1 MGGLINDQNRKWI
14 ILAVGSLAFG
24 LIMLDET
31 VVAVSLP
38 TMQRDLSM
46 SVLESHWVI
55 NAYLLVI
62 AGFIAVGGKLG
73 DIVGYKNLFITGV
86 LVFGIFSLA
95 AGFAQNSTWILITR
109 ALQGLGAAVIFPASM
124 ALVALSFPPQQRGMA
139 MGIYGALGTICSAS
153 GPLIGGYLTNDIS
166 WRWIFWINLPI
177 VSLIAIFF
185 WLSWRE
191 PELDS
196 KRPRIDYPGLITLVI
211 GISSLVL
218 AIMQGPDWGW
228 TSGVVIGS
236 FIVAAISLTIFFVT
250 ELRVREPLIEIDLF
264 SNGTF
269 SSSNLVIFTGQYT
282 KIAVIV
288 FGALYLQEVLK
299 MDPLRAGVALLPAMA
314 PIPVMAVLAGNATD
328 KYGPRNPALIGLV
341 LAVVALIFMGL
352 TVGTDRYLYLVPT
365 LLVWGI
371 SVSWMFAPALVA
383 VMNTVPIEKQG
394 QASGIVLTAQIFGAT
409 IGLSVLSVL
418 LREIHTYKIVF
429 VSTGL
434 FTAVVFLMAWMFLER
449 KSGSEDK
456 TSCL

>member
-1 MGGLINDQNRKWI
+1 
-14 ILAVGSLAFG
+14 
-24 LIMLDET
+24 
-31 VVAVSLP
+31 
-38 TMQRDLSM
+38 
-46 SVLESHWVI
+46 
-55 NAYLLVI
+55 
-62 AGFIAVGGKLG
+62 
-73 DIVGYKNLFITGV
+73 
-86 LVFGIFSLA
+86 
-95 AGFAQNSTWILITR
+95 
-109 ALQGLGAAVIFPASM
+109 
-124 ALVALSFPPQQRGMA
+124 MA

-191 PELDS
+191 PELDN
-196 KRPRIDYPGLITLVI
+196 KRPRIDYSGLITLVI

-228 TSGVVIGS
+228 GSAAVVGS
-236 FIVAAISLTIFFVT
+236 FIVAAVSLTIFFNT

-264 SNGTF
+264 NNGTF
-269 SSSNLVIFTGQYT
+269 SSSNLIIFTGQYT

-299 MDPLRAGVALLPAMA
+299 MNPLRAGVALLPAMA
-314 PIPVMAVLAGNATD
+314 PIPVMAFLAGNATD
-328 KYGPRNPALIGLV
+328 KYGPRNPALIGLI
-341 LAVVALIFMGL
+341 LAVIALTFMGL

-365 LLVWGI
+365 LLIWGI

-383 VMNTVPIEKQG
+383 VMNSVPIEKQG

-418 LREIHTYKIVF
+418 LREIHTYKAVF
-429 VSTGL
+429 ITTGL
-434 FTAVVFLMAWMFLER
+434 FTLFVLIMSWMFLER
-449 KSGSEDK
+449 KRGSED
-456 TSCL
+456 